1 MIKPVRDNP
10 KIDRK
15 VRRILR
21 DFWNSLS
28 CSATSKSLTLTA
40 GTYVLTITGDDPNCE
55 LCYIEKQAIK
65 KIINL
70 IKQIF

>member
-21 DFWNSLS
+21 DFWNDSYYEVEGNRFIVH
-28 CSATSKSLTLTA
+28 A
-40 GTYVLTITGDDPNCE
+40 GDDPNCE